1 MAMITTAQFTY
12 IPLESTEP
20 RESIDYLLEMVA
32 QHDVEVDVN
41 YLSTSVRGETEVVFD
56 LIKEMYETMTIE
68 GEEFRFHVELLSPV
82 PEDDASLNIP
92 TEDE

>member
-1 MAMITTAQFTY
+1 MITTAQFTY
-12 IPLESTEP
+12 IPLRSNDP

-32 QHDVEVDVN
+32 QHKVEVDVN

-68 GEEFRFHVELLSPV
+68 REEFRFHVELLNPV
-82 PEDDASLNIP
+82 PEDNAVDMP
-92 TEDE
+92 VEE

>member
-1 MAMITTAQFTY
+1 MITTAQFTY
-12 IPLESTEP
+12 IPLRSTNP

-41 YLSTSVRGETEVVFD
+41 YLSTSVRGQTEDVFA

-68 GEEFRFHVELLSPV
+68 GEEFRFHVELLSPTR
-82 PEDDASLNIP
+82 EDDRASELS
-92 TEDE
+92 DE